1 MRFLGWVCWV
11 GRLLYRGGERRSSWE
26 EGVGVVWVG
35 KRNNG
40 YHNTGDMLNCRSFS
54 VLMGT
59 VVWSRCTKGGM
70 YCEMVL

>member
-1 MRFLGWVCWV
+1 MR
-11 GRLLYRGGERRSSWE
+11 RSWE

-40 YHNTGDMLNCRSFS
+40 SHNTGDMLNCRRILA
-54 VLMGT
+54 LMET